1 MREGKKA
8 NARIVRYG
16 LANSRAGAP
25 SDIRKEAESDQ
36 TNNNNNN
43 SNNGKEN
50 ERDKDND
57 RDKGQQQG
65 QRIGINLVSLKS
77 MDEIEFGQWDT
88 KEDVWL

>member
-1 MREGKKA
+1 MRDGKKA
-8 NARIVRYG
+8 NARIERYG

-36 TNNNNNN
+36 NNNTNNN

-50 ERDKDND
+50 ERDE
-57 RDKGQQQG
+57 GQRQG

>member
-36 TNNNNNN
+36 NNNTNNN

-50 ERDKDND
+50 ERDE
-57 RDKGQQQG
+57 GQRQG

>member
-1 MREGKKA
+1 MRDGKKA

-36 TNNNNNN
+36 NNNTNNN

-50 ERDKDND
+50 ERDE
-57 RDKGQQQG
+57 GQRQG

-77 MDEIEFGQWDT
+77 MDEIESGQCDT
-88 KEDVWL
+88 REDFWL